1 MEKRGFDKLD
11 HAKLDKL
18 ITIKVSYLKGE
29 ISKEEARKQI
39 MANYKSITADEFAYT
54 EQKIKDLGFSD
65 ETVHKHM
72 DELLNLLEGILEK
85 SSLSLPIGHP
95 LQTYINE
102 NTAIKSL
109 LSEMKEFE
117 NNPFDKD
124 KWTEFYNKL
133 YQFNTHLSR
142 KQNQLFSKLEEKGFD
157 RPSKIMWSFDNNVK
171 KLISTAKTLLEEDKY
186 DEFLK
191 LQPEVHESIL
201 DLIDKEESILY
212 PTSFK
217 LISEE
222 EFIKMRKGDDEIGY
236 CLIENPPIFGD
247 ILENK
252 EIPNE
257 FMSELSQLLAKYSSL
272 TGQNE
277 ILDVKQGKLTLEQ
290 INLIFQHLSVDLS
303 YVDENELV
311 RFYSDTKHR
320 VFPRSPGVIGRNV
333 MNCHP
338 RESVDTVNRIIEAFR
353 NGEKDMAEF
362 WLQMGGKFIYITY
375 TAVRD
380 ENGKFRGV
388 LEMMQDATHIRS
400 LEGSKKLL
408 SWDDEYKQE
417 DKNTSPKNSNNSNP
431 YGITKD
437 SVIADII
444 NKYPYIREFM
454 PTLSP
459 KYSKILNPI
468 AFNTIGKVANLEMIA
483 QRGNINIDVLISKIC
498 DEIKNHENNK

>member
-65 ETVHKHM
+65 ETVHEHM

-102 NTAIKSL
+102 NTAIKNL

-157 RPSKIMWSFDNNVK
+157 RPSKIMWTFDNNVK

-191 LQPEVHESIL
+191 LQTEVRESIL

-236 CLIENPPIFGD
+236 CLIENPPLFGD
-247 ILENK
+247 TLENK
-252 EIPNE
+252 KVPNE
-257 FMSELSQLLAKYSSL
+257 FMSELTQLLEKYSVSN
-272 TGQNE
+272 GQNE

-338 RESVDTVNRIIEAFR
+338 RESVDTVKRIIEAFR

-380 ENGKFRGV
+380 ANGKFKGV

-400 LEGSKKLL
+400 LEGNKKLL
-408 SWDDEYKQE
+408 SWDDEHKQE
-417 DKNTSPKNSNNSNP
+417 DKDTSPKNSNNPNP

-498 DEIKNHENNK
+498 DEIKKH

>member
-1 MEKRGFDKLD
+1 
-11 HAKLDKL
+11 
-18 ITIKVSYLKGE
+18 
-29 ISKEEARKQI
+29 
-39 MANYKSITADEFAYT
+39 
-54 EQKIKDLGFSD
+54 
-65 ETVHKHM
+65 M

-102 NTAIKSL
+102 NTAIKNL

-133 YQFNTHLSR
+133 YQFNIHLSR

-157 RPSKIMWSFDNNVK
+157 RPSKIMWTFDNNVK

-191 LQPEVHESIL
+191 LQTEVRESIL

-236 CLIENPPIFGD
+236 CLIENPPLFGD
-247 ILENK
+247 TLENK
-252 EIPNE
+252 KVPNE
-257 FMSELSQLLAKYSSL
+257 FMSELTQLLEKYSVSN
-272 TGQNE
+272 GQNE

-338 RESVDTVNRIIEAFR
+338 RESVDTVKRIIEAFR
-353 NGEKDMAEF
+353 NGEQDMAEF
-362 WLQMGGKFIYITY
+362 WCK
-375 TAVRD
+375 
-380 ENGKFRGV
+380 
-388 LEMMQDATHIRS
+388 
-400 LEGSKKLL
+400 
-408 SWDDEYKQE
+408 
-417 DKNTSPKNSNNSNP
+417 
-431 YGITKD
+431 
-437 SVIADII
+437 
-444 NKYPYIREFM
+444 
-454 PTLSP
+454 
-459 KYSKILNPI
+459 
-468 AFNTIGKVANLEMIA
+468 
-483 QRGNINIDVLISKIC
+483 
-498 DEIKNHENNK
+498 

>member
-1 MEKRGFDKLD
+1 MEKRGFNKLD

-39 MANYKSITADEFAYT
+39 MANYNSITADEFAYT

-65 ETVHKHM
+65 ETVHEHM
-72 DELLNLLEGILEK
+72 DELLNLLEGVLEK

-102 NTAIKSL
+102 NTAIKNL

-133 YQFNTHLSR
+133 YQFNIHLSR

-171 KLISTAKTLLEEDKY
+171 KLISTAKNLLEEDKY
-186 DEFLK
+186 DDFLK
-191 LQPEVHESIL
+191 LQTEVRESIL

-236 CLIENPPIFGD
+236 CLIENPPLFGD
-247 ILENK
+247 TLENK
-252 EIPNE
+252 KVPNE
-257 FMSELSQLLAKYSSL
+257 FMSELTQLLEKYSVSN
-272 TGQNE
+272 GQNE

-338 RESVDTVNRIIEAFR
+338 RESVDTVKRIIEAFR

-380 ENGKFRGV
+380 ANGKFKGV

-400 LEGSKKLL
+400 LEGNKKLL
-408 SWDDEYKQE
+408 SWDDEHKQE
-417 DKNTSPKNSNNSNP
+417 DKDTSPKNSNNPNP

-459 KYSKILNPI
+459 KYRKILNPI

-498 DEIKNHENNK
+498 EEIKKH

>member
-29 ISKEEARKQI
+29 ISKEDARKQI
-39 MANYKSITADEFAYT
+39 MANYNSITADEFAYT

-65 ETVHKHM
+65 ETVHEHM

-102 NTAIKSL
+102 NTAIKNL

-133 YQFNTHLSR
+133 YQFNIHLSR

-157 RPSKIMWSFDNNVK
+157 RPSKIMWTFDNNVK
-171 KLISTAKTLLEEDKY
+171 KLISTAKILLEEDKY

-236 CLIENPPIFGD
+236 CLIENPPLFGD
-247 ILENK
+247 TLENK
-252 EIPNE
+252 KVPNE
-257 FMSELSQLLAKYSSL
+257 FMSELTQLLEKYSVSN
-272 TGQNE
+272 GQNE

-338 RESVDTVNRIIEAFR
+338 RESVDTVKRIIEAFR

-380 ENGKFRGV
+380 ANGKFKGV

-400 LEGSKKLL
+400 LEGNKKLL
-408 SWDDEYKQE
+408 SWDDEHKQE
-417 DKNTSPKNSNNSNP
+417 DKDTSPKNSNNPNP

-498 DEIKNHENNK
+498 EEIKKH

>member
-65 ETVHKHM
+65 ETVHEHM

-102 NTAIKSL
+102 NTAIKNL

-133 YQFNTHLSR
+133 YQFNIHLSR

-157 RPSKIMWSFDNNVK
+157 RPSKIMWTFDNNVK

-191 LQPEVHESIL
+191 LQTEVRESIL

-247 ILENK
+247 TLENK
-252 EIPNE
+252 KVPNE
-257 FMSELSQLLAKYSSL
+257 FMSELTQLLEKYSVSN
-272 TGQNE
+272 GQNE

-338 RESVDTVNRIIEAFR
+338 RESVDTVKRIIEAFR
-353 NGEKDMAEF
+353 NGEQDMAEF
-362 WLQMGGKFIYITY
+362 WLQMNGKFIYITY

-380 ENGKFRGV
+380 ANGKFKGV

-400 LEGSKKLL
+400 LEGNKKLL
-408 SWDDEYKQE
+408 SWDDEHKQE
-417 DKNTSPKNSNNSNP
+417 DKDTSPKNSNNPNP

>member
-65 ETVHKHM
+65 ETVHEHM

-102 NTAIKSL
+102 NTAIKNL

-133 YQFNTHLSR
+133 YQFNIHLSR

-157 RPSKIMWSFDNNVK
+157 RPSKIMWTFDNNVK

-186 DEFLK
+186 DDFLK
-191 LQPEVHESIL
+191 LQPEVRESIL

-236 CLIENPPIFGD
+236 CLIENPPLFGD
-247 ILENK
+247 TLENK
-252 EIPNE
+252 KVPNE
-257 FMSELSQLLAKYSSL
+257 FMSELTQLLEKYSVSN
-272 TGQNE
+272 GQNE

-338 RESVDTVNRIIEAFR
+338 RESVDTVKRIIEAFR

-380 ENGKFRGV
+380 ANGKFKGV

-400 LEGSKKLL
+400 LEGNKKLL
-408 SWDDEYKQE
+408 SWDDEHKQK
-417 DKNTSPKNSNNSNP
+417 DKDTSPKNSNNPNP

-498 DEIKNHENNK
+498 EEIKKH